1 MSSRRSARTLSVRGI
16 RSSRLLYR
24 LVPSERRTGGTVY
37 GLLQDEHKA
46 ITTKQGQE
54 IIVDREDYDFLNQWS
69 WKVNNSGYAYRTIR
83 AKEDGK
89 KWKTI
94 LMHRLICCAEKNEEI
109 DHINRNKLDNRKS
122 NLRIVAHWEN
132 SHNRSKGNGVRK
144 PKGRNKWCAQIYVNN
159 KRIYLGSFG
168 TKEEAMNARINA
180 EKTLLPTVM
189 TQGLKVSDRNGK
201 TVFMP
206 PELLPTPM
214 ASDAGTGEIIGE
226 HDRFV
231 TNSAGTLRKI
241 NRNGTDGSV
250 GLARMARLLPTP
262 TAQES
267 RGNASVDRGKFKLTD
282 EIARIY
288 SPGGGASQLNPLYVG
303 DMMGFP
309 VDWTVSPFLGGGR
322 SR

>member
-1 MSSRRSARTLSVRGI
+1 MSSRRFARTLSVRGI

-24 LVPSERRTGGTVY
+24 LVPSERRTGGTAY

-206 PELLPTPM
+206 PELLPTPT
-214 ASDAGTGEIIGE
+214 SIDGGSG
-226 HDRFV
+226 R
-231 TNSAGTLRKI
+231 TNKSLSPNSKERPTIALA
-241 NRNGTDGSV
+241 
-250 GLARMARLLPTP
+250 ARMGLLPAP
-262 TAQES
+262 KAQES
-267 RGNASVDRGKFKLTD
+267 KGNASVDRGRFNLTD

-288 SPGGGASQLNPLYVG
+288 SPGGGTSQLNPLYVG

-309 VDWTVSPFLGGGR
+309 LDWVVSPFLAGGR

>member
-1 MSSRRSARTLSVRGI
+1 
-16 RSSRLLYR
+16 
-24 LVPSERRTGGTVY
+24 
-37 GLLQDEHKA
+37 
-46 ITTKQGQE
+46 
-54 IIVDREDYDFLNQWS
+54 
-69 WKVNNSGYAYRTIR
+69 
-83 AKEDGK
+83 
-89 KWKTI
+89 
-94 LMHRLICCAEKNEEI
+94 MHRLICCAEKNEEI

-214 ASDAGTGEIIGE
+214 
-226 HDRFV
+226 
-231 TNSAGTLRKI
+231 
-241 NRNGTDGSV
+241 GTDIHHGKRVRELKAAGVDTIHSRANGASRPN
-250 GLARMARLLPTP
+250 GLMDYLDFHGLLPTP
-262 TAQES
+262 KAQES
-267 RGNASVDRGKFKLTD
+267 RGNASVDRGRSNLTD

>member
-37 GLLQDEHKA
+37 GLLQYEHKA

-180 EKTLLPTVM
+180 EKTLLPTAM

-206 PELLPTPM
+206 LDLLPTPM
-214 ASDAGTGEIIGE
+214 ASDGQGGAQMLEG
-226 HDRFV
+226 
-231 TNSAGTLRKI
+231 
-241 NRNGTDGSV
+241 GTDGSV

-262 TAQES
+262 KAQEL
-267 RGNASVDRGKFKLTD
+267 RGNASVDRGKFNLTD

-288 SPGGGASQLNPLYVG
+288 SPGGGTSQLNPLYVG

-309 VDWTVSPFLGGGR
+309 VDWVVSPFLGGGQ